1 MPEKLT
7 LQTPISVTD
16 YIFIGVEFSWKDK
29 FILVR
34 LEDTTGKALNITYT
48 GAEATLLMNQ
58 LNKANLS
65 TTSLIKRI
73 FNQLAADAKLPAGT
87 VTGTPD

>member
-29 FILVR
+29 YILVR
-34 LEDTTGKALNITYT
+34 LEDTTGKELKITYT
-48 GAEATLLMNQ
+48 GAEATALMNS

-73 FNQLAADAKLPAGT
+73 FQQLTTDNKLPVGN